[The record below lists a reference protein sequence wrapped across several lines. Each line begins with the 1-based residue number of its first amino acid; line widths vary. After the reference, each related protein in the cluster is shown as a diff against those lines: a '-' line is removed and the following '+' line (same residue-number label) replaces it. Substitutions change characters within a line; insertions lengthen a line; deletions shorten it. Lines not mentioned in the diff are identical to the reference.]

1 MYEIN
6 KRRLAAQAYDA
17 LIKQR
22 AANEAAAKLKAERDN
37 EATFRDLCRL
47 PYREALAAFT
57 KMYLKAVFVEVT
69 TVAGLS
75 RRLNLARRTTYDIL
89 ARYDLTVDRSVGGMV
104 IKERTFCTAWVK
116 GFDDVDPG
124 PLLPGCDYEKAYLAG
139 KAARV
144 AFDRAPAMNDRQER
158 NVEDH
163 AI

>member
-1 MYEIN
+1 MHQIN
-6 KRRLAAQAYDA
+6 KRQLATQSYDA

-57 KMYLKAVFVEVT
+57 KMYLKAVIVEVT

-75 RRLNLARRTTYDIL
+75 RRLALARPTTYYML
-89 ARYDLTVDRSVGGMV
+89 AKYDLTVDRSVGGMM
-104 IKERTFCTAWVK
+104 INERTFCTAWVK
-116 GFDDVDPG
+116 GFDDVEPG
-124 PLLPGCDYEKAYLAG
+124 PLLPGCDYEKAYILG

-158 NVEDH
+158 CRQYNQ
-163 AI
+163 